1 MRKLSRKLFIAC
13 LAVAFAVIAL
23 GTSTYAW
30 LVVSKTASVDSFSAE
45 VTAGDGSLQVSLT
58 GAEDSYGPN
67 IASSEL
73 TQFTNGV
80 KFKDLTLNKTDNKF
94 YTISVDTANKNA
106 TLTEAGE
113 ASALEGQSIVQ
124 FEFFVRLDST
134 AADGTEK
141 QLQLDLA
148 KTTITPGAEAYSWTP
163 EYSVTSQNAD
173 FALTKGT
180 PTTKYF
186 ASNAARIMI
195 QHENE
200 IVVVENN
207 VNTGLQDNTATDGA
221 MGYLKRSLGKEPSET
236 ITANSTDSQA
246 ATNQLGSGVVNL
258 GKVSQTATKV
268 TVTVWIEG
276 FDFDCINAIY
286 KQTLAATLG
295 LTVTDV
301 Q

>member
-45 VTAGDGSLQVSLT
+45 VTAGAGSLQVSLD
-58 GAEDSYGPN
+58 EDGTYGPN

-73 TQFTNGV
+73 TQFTTGV
-80 KFKDLTLNKTDNKF
+80 KFKDLTLNSNDNKF
-94 YTISVDTANKNA
+94 YTISADTDNNDA
-106 TLTEAGE
+106 TLIEAGE
-113 ASALEGQSIVQ
+113 ASALKGQSIVQ
-124 FEFFVRLDST
+124 FDFWVKLDNT
-134 AADGTEK
+134 AAAGTTK
-141 QLQLDLA
+141 KLQLDLA

-163 EYSVTSQNAD
+163 EYDVTSQKAD
-173 FALTKGT
+173 FALIKGT
-180 PTTKYF
+180 ETTKYF

-195 QHENE
+195 KLGDNNPV
-200 IVVVENN
+200 IVENN
-207 VNTGLQDNTATDGA
+207 VNTGLQDNNATDGA
-221 MGYLKRSLGKEPSET
+221 MGYLKKSLGKETSAT
-236 ITANSTDSQA
+236 ITANSANSQD
-246 ATNQLGSGVVNL
+246 ATHQLGNGFADL
-258 GKVSQTATKV
+258 GEVSQTATKV

-295 LTVTDV
+295 LTVTDI